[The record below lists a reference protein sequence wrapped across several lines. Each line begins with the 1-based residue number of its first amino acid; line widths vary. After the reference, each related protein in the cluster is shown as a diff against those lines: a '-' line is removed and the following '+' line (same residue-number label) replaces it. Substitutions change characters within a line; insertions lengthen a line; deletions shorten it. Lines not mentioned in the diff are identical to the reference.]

1 MKVYLAFVFTFRI
14 STKNL
19 NGETVVVWEDSRR
32 QQTAEVA
39 ASKMDVV
46 HAGESSDLVF
56 VFTTPV
62 DNLGECRMVREGNTY
77 IVAIS
82 TPKLVGN
89 SKFAVVEHLDIFSG

>member
-39 ASKMDVV
+39 APKMDVV

-89 SKFAVVEHLDIFSG
+89 SNFAVVGPFFFGNA